1 MRTARLIHKPFSQSC
16 ELVFVDDAEGSIG
29 CAATEVEKKLRMT
42 PATSVLRCP
51 PQGPPSPVSCAT
63 VGGCR
68 HRQPSVD
75 ISTGVRG
82 SLPLVDASKSA
93 DRRRAAQ
100 THSCAT
106 LESKRTRPARATMIA
121 AWIGVAALALLQ
133 ESSAQLTSRS
143 SLSNPETWPDCECV
157 TLDGRIQYC
166 SNLAG
171 LSSVKQQLIDRDCE
185 KDCRPEACQR
195 AFYTMMQHHD
205 GCRAGTFD
213 AMYGVFY
220 HDIEWECQI
229 RCYEDPAPRTEL
241 DTCEYEC
248 SSRSNVESALQTL
261 ESSNCPGNPIADDC
275 RESFRVLEAYHHV
288 CRGGDQ
294 GLMAAYHK
302 FKGEYVPACNPPSR
316 DSRSIDCDSTIN
328 REAIDELADNSAK
341 QLDIIN
347 RCMFGLIASMLLPV
361 LALSMPLL

>member
-1 MRTARLIHKPFSQSC
+1 
-16 ELVFVDDAEGSIG
+16 
-29 CAATEVEKKLRMT
+29 MT
-42 PATSVLRCP
+42 PAASVLRCP

-82 SLPLVDASKSA
+82 SLALVDASKPA

-106 LESKRTRPARATMIA
+106 LESKRTIPTRATMIA

-133 ESSAQLTSRS
+133 ESSAKLTTRS
-143 SLSNPETWPDCECV
+143 FSLSNPETWPDCECV

-166 SNLAG
+166 GDLAG
-171 LSSVKQQLIDRDCE
+171 LSSVKQQLIDRNCE

-205 GCRAGTFD
+205 GCQAGTFD

-220 HDIEWECQI
+220 HDIEWECRI
-229 RCYEDPAPRTEL
+229 RCYEDPAPRSGL
-241 DTCEYEC
+241 DTCEYDC
-248 SSRSNVESALQTL
+248 SSLSDARDALQRL
-261 ESSNCPGNPIADDC
+261 ESSTCPGNPVAPDC
-275 RESFRVLEAYHHV
+275 RDSFKVLEAYHHV

-302 FKGEYVPACNPPSR
+302 FKGEYDPACNPPSR

-328 REAIDELADNSAK
+328 REAIDRLAHNSAAT
-341 QLDIIN
+341 LDTITK
-347 RCMFGLIASMLLPV
+347 RTFGSIASMLLPV
-361 LALSMPLL
+361 LALSIPLL